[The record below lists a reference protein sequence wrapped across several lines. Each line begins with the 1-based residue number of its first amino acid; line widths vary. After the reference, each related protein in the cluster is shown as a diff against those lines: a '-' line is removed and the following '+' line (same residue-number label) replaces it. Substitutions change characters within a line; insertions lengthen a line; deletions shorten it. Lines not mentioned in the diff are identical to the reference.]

1 MKRTT
6 YYVRCY
12 DGKWKVK
19 KEGAQQEHCLCG
31 TKMEC
36 VKIARKLAAETAPAQ
51 IIIEKE
57 DGTFQQ
63 EWTHKK
69 CSVLFEDGKEKVSC
83 RKGKL

>member
-6 YYVRCY
+6 FFVRPY

-19 KEGAQQEHCLCG
+19 KEGSETVCHVCTTQQEG
-31 TKMEC
+31 
-36 VKIARKLAAETAPAQ
+36 VRVARKLARIFSPAQ

-63 EWTHKK
+63 EWTYKNS
-69 CSVLFEDGKEKVSC
+69 SVLFENKNRRSV
-83 RKGKL
+83 